1 MKWQERRRSLES
13 FLQTLTGKKCILS
26 NISYDA
32 SIKKLQKIIR
42 NDANIFCQVLAIRS
56 VTWVA
61 TELGAE
67 FSKFSVSLLPDLLEK
82 MKEKKQIL
90 RKPLIRCTLEVGK
103 TLPLED
109 GIPVILSA
117 LSMANPEIKKQTMLF
132 VVQQLEAMQ
141 MERLKGFIPSLL
153 PVLVELTKNATQD
166 VREVAVHA
174 LESIY
179 WKIGRSIGSIIYS
192 GEELHAA
199 RFSRSNCI
207 RVDLED
213 QFIRPNLLVGLLKI
227 LETHAADTTS
237 LNLYECSDVL
247 VRDDTEKNG
256 AREER
261 RLAAAILNESADFAA
276 IVNCLIKLLDALKL
290 SPTKDGDNFHLE
302 ISDNQT
308 FRKFNLM
315 LPVAAFEIK
324 IFTEDD

>member
-179 WKIGRSIGSIIYS
+179 WKIGRCRMQS
-192 GEELHAA
+192 
-199 RFSRSNCI
+199 FRSNCI